1 MCLTKT
7 RRECLRKQVKKVMLA
22 LLFCKTELLKLTW
35 AKLARTRRGKVAKM
49 RRETLHSTMK
59 ATMKE
64 VRREVMFCRMTD
76 ILSAIADFTSA
87 ASVANRAATRLEL
100 CSSSS
105 NHPTSFLRIAD
116 QDNRIRLRSKSKRFS
131 SWNHALEFI
140 ILNRC

>member
-1 MCLTKT
+1 MFDQDSQRMLEKT
-7 RRECLRKQVKKVMLA
+7 SKKVMLA
-22 LLFCKTELLKLTW
+22 LLFCKTERLKLTW

-59 ATMKE
+59 ATMNE
-64 VRREVMFCRMTD
+64 VRREVMFCSMTD

-105 NHPTSFLRIAD
+105 NHPTSFLKIAD
-116 QDNRIRLRSKSKRFS
+116 QENKIRLRSKSKRFS
-131 SWNHALEFI
+131 SWNQALAFI
-140 ILNRC
+140 IVNRC

>member
-1 MCLTKT
+1 MLEKT
-7 RRECLRKQVKKVMLA
+7 SKKVMLA
-22 LLFCKTELLKLTW
+22 LLFCKTERLTW

-59 ATMKE
+59 ATMNE
-64 VRREVMFCRMTD
+64 VRREVMFCSMTD

-105 NHPTSFLRIAD
+105 NHPTSFLKIAD
-116 QDNRIRLRSKSKRFS
+116 QENKIRLRSKSKRFS
-131 SWNHALEFI
+131 SWNQALAFI

>member
-1 MCLTKT
+1 MFDQDSRTMLEKT
-7 RRECLRKQVKKVMLA
+7 SKKVMLA
-22 LLFCKTELLKLTW
+22 LLFCKTERLTW

-59 ATMKE
+59 ATMNE
-64 VRREVMFCRMTD
+64 VRREVMFCSMTD

-105 NHPTSFLRIAD
+105 NHPTSFLKIAD
-116 QDNRIRLRSKSKRFS
+116 QENKIRLRSKSKRFS
-131 SWNHALEFI
+131 SWNQALAFI

>member
-1 MCLTKT
+1 MLEKT
-7 RRECLRKQVKKVMLA
+7 SKKVMLA
-22 LLFCKTELLKLTW
+22 LLFCKTERLKLTW

-59 ATMKE
+59 ATMNE
-64 VRREVMFCRMTD
+64 VRREVMFCSMTD

-105 NHPTSFLRIAD
+105 NHPTSFLKIAD
-116 QDNRIRLRSKSKRFS
+116 QENKIRLRSKSKRFS
-131 SWNHALEFI
+131 SWNQALAFI
-140 ILNRC
+140 IVNRC

>member
-1 MCLTKT
+1 VFDQDSQRMLEKT
-7 RRECLRKQVKKVMLA
+7 SKKVMLA
-22 LLFCKTELLKLTW
+22 LLFCKTERLKLTW

-59 ATMKE
+59 ATMNE
-64 VRREVMFCRMTD
+64 VRREVMFCSMTD

-105 NHPTSFLRIAD
+105 NHPTSFLKIAD
-116 QDNRIRLRSKSKRFS
+116 QENKIRLRSKSKRFS
-131 SWNHALEFI
+131 SWNQALAFI
-140 ILNRC
+140 IVNRC

>member
-1 MCLTKT
+1 MFDQDSQRMLEKT
-7 RRECLRKQVKKVMLA
+7 SKKVMLA
-22 LLFCKTELLKLTW
+22 LLFCKTERLKLTW

-59 ATMKE
+59 ATMNE
-64 VRREVMFCRMTD
+64 VRREVMFCSMTD

-105 NHPTSFLRIAD
+105 NHPTSFLKIAD
-116 QDNRIRLRSKSKRFS
+116 QENKIRLRSKSKRFS
-131 SWNHALEFI
+131 SWNQALAFI
-140 ILNRC
+140 IVNRAK

>member
-1 MCLTKT
+1 MFDQDSQRMLEKT
-7 RRECLRKQVKKVMLA
+7 SKKVMLA
-22 LLFCKTELLKLTW
+22 LLFCKTERLKLTW

-59 ATMKE
+59 ATINE
-64 VRREVMFCRMTD
+64 VRREVMFCSMTD

-105 NHPTSFLRIAD
+105 NHPTSFLKIAD
-116 QDNRIRLRSKSKRFS
+116 QENKIRLRSKSKRFS
-131 SWNHALEFI
+131 SWNQALAFI
-140 ILNRC
+140 IVNRC

>member
-1 MCLTKT
+1 MFDQDSQRMLEKT
-7 RRECLRKQVKKVMLA
+7 SKKVMLA
-22 LLFCKTELLKLTW
+22 LLFCKTERLKLTW

-59 ATMKE
+59 ATMNE
-64 VRREVMFCRMTD
+64 VRREVMFCSMTD

-105 NHPTSFLRIAD
+105 NHPTSFLKIAD
-116 QDNRIRLRSKSKRFS
+116 QENQ
-131 SWNHALEFI
+131 N
-140 ILNRC
+140 